1 MIGLQLIVSFI
12 LIFAIAYFFGTIF
25 PIIKRNLLIPLT
37 LIYIGFFMLWGK
49 YLHAPPLKNPDLI
62 AFVKVIKSALGF
74 DMADIVYWFI
84 LFFISMLVAGILL
97 LIFDL
102 FMRDRAGEIFGQ
114 IENTFSLYGVRNI
127 LVIVC
132 FLIPIV
138 LFAGMYYKF
147 ITSQMM
153 FLGILSFT
161 SAQLEVIYQSAKR
174 STIKVNDKNV
184 YFLTTFSIVNALLL
198 FIFMIALVLKN
209 K

>member
-1 MIGLQLIVSFI
+1 MVGLQLIVAFI
-12 LIFAIAYFFGTIF
+12 LIFAAAYFFGTIF

-37 LIYIGFFMLWGK
+37 LIYIGFFMVYGK
-49 YLHAPPLKNPDLI
+49 YMHAPPLKNRDMI
-62 AFVKVIKSALGF
+62 SFVKAIKSALHF
-74 DMADIVYWFI
+74 DIADVVYWFI
-84 LFFISMLVAGILL
+84 IFLIWMLVAGILL

-102 FMRDRAGEIFGQ
+102 FMRDRGDEIFQ
-114 IENTFSLYGVRNI
+114 QVEITFSLYGVRNI

-153 FLGILSFT
+153 FLGVLAFT

-174 STIKVNDKNV
+174 KSIKVNDKNV
-184 YFLTTFSIVNALLL
+184 VFLTTFSIVNAFLL
-198 FIFMIALVLKN
+198 FIFMMILVLKN